1 MSKIGDYMKS
11 KLIQDV
17 KANLNKELAVE
28 VQKMMDNYNA
38 LLIKVDADR
47 VLINALLA
55 KLDLDA
61 GVTDTDYAS
70 TGTVDVDYS
79 STLKLDID

>member
-1 MSKIGDYMKS
+1 MKS